1 MRKMSKEEF
10 VQRML
15 TDALNAKL
23 KADNELYAYIRE
35 QREKSLIRNHRK
47 GYRYWKR

>member
-1 MRKMSKEEF
+1 MSKEEF

-15 TDALNAKL
+15 QDALNAKL
-23 KADNELYAYIRE
+23 KADTELYSYIRE
-35 QREKSLIRNHRK
+35 QRDKQLMRKHRK